1 MIHLRGGHLLEVAKQ
16 IGIEKTKGLDV
27 DKTLK
32 WEFNDSLI
40 KIPHLENSIIITN
53 PPYLYKSSS
62 SRKKINKNLE
72 KYFLSSKYDDIYLI
86 ALDKMLDAQDYIVAI
101 IPETFVNSN
110 YEQKNRLFSLTV
122 LEENPFCDTDVP
134 ILVACFDGNF
144 KSLDKVKVYKNE
156 SFINSLG
163 EIERL
168 RLIPNKNVEM
178 TFNCING
185 WLAVRCVDSTREEE
199 MLRFD
204 FKKNINYDW
213 QNRIKVSSRS
223 MTLIDINVEQEKR
236 QIFIDECNR
245 ILNEMR
251 KKTSD
256 IILSPFKGNMKNGQR
271 RRRLDFFTC
280 RAIIEKAYYKI
291 VDKNLG
297 GLFYED

>member
-1 MIHLRGGHLLEVAKQ
+1 
-16 IGIEKTKGLDV
+16 
-27 DKTLK
+27 
-32 WEFNDSLI
+32 
-40 KIPHLENSIIITN
+40 
-53 PPYLYKSSS
+53 
-62 SRKKINKNLE
+62 
-72 KYFLSSKYDDIYLI
+72 
-86 ALDKMLDAQDYIVAI
+86 MLDAQDYIVAI